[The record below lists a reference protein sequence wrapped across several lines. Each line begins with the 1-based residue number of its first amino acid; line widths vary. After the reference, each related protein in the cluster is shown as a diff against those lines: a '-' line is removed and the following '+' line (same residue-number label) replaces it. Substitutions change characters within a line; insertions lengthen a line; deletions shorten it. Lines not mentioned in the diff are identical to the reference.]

1 MRLRDDLRLLIGT
14 TFLLVRS
21 CQPVIGSASL
31 LRRARAVVTAAPR
44 AASEPTVG
52 EAVRPGLPV
61 RGRPGGWLP
70 LDDASPADEGVA
82 DRVTNGED
90 EAGSEVDGVADGFS
104 DPLDSDVEDV
114 GVGVT
119 ERVSDSDAEDSDWDG
134 VSTGTEGVP
143 DGSRVSLCSGVGG
156 RGLRGPP

>member
-1 MRLRDDLRLLIGT
+1 M
-14 TFLLVRS
+14 
-21 CQPVIGSASL
+21 
-31 LRRARAVVTAAPR
+31 TAAPR

-70 LDDASPADEGVA
+70 LDDASLADEGVA